1 MVGRLRRLLH
11 WRHRRFLGGGG
22 CRRGGEGL
30 AEQRMGLLIRGVL
43 LQSDGAVLDGLRAP
57 AIGYEKLC
65 HVEA

>member
-1 MVGRLRRLLH
+1 MVDRLRCG
-11 WRHRRFLGGGG
+11 WHRCHRCFLGGGG

>member
-1 MVGRLRRLLH
+1 M
-11 WRHRRFLGGGG
+11 
-22 CRRGGEGL
+22 GGEGL
-30 AEQRMGLLIRGVL
+30 AEQRVGLLIRGVL